1 MKWCKKKKAIT
12 RICIITVVL
21 DVIIRVEYIILGT
34 CDDDFY
40 LTTILAA
47 GTSGK
52 MKIMSKQTLI
62 TRKRSSL

>member
-12 RICIITVVL
+12 RIYIIAVVL
-21 DVIIRVEYIILGT
+21 DAILRVEHIILGT
-34 CDDDFY
+34 CEDDFY

-52 MKIMSKQTLI
+52 MKIMSK
-62 TRKRSSL
+62 